1 MIATPLLTLIVLLLL
16 LMLSA
21 FFSGTENAFISLNK
35 FKLKTLV
42 FSGSKKG
49 IAIKRLTEDV
59 ELFFSTILLGNNLAN
74 FALTSLATA
83 FFITLFP
90 QYGSLY
96 SSVTITLL
104 LLFFGEIIP
113 KNIFRERAHYI
124 SYRIYPM
131 LNFFKIIFLPVTSL
145 LSRFIKTIYKL
156 LKIPSEGRLDR
167 VSKNEL
173 FSIISSSQMSGLLPE
188 MDTNIIER
196 IFSFKEKKVHQAL
209 LPINEITAI
218 DAATPLSMVRDYFLG
233 KNSDILL
240 IYSGKHNN
248 IVGYTVP
255 NDSLN
260 VENEDLPI
268 SEVMR
273 DAVIVPEIIDLIECV
288 KFFEEDHIIVAV
300 DEYGSVSGVLTLADI
315 IDEILGEASNILS
328 SKDFKSTL
336 ISGKTSLE
344 QLRIDF
350 GIIIEDRS
358 VNSVAGYMLK
368 KLRKIPAVGES
379 IRSNGYKFTVKE
391 CTKVKI
397 KKVEINKI

>member
-1 MIATPLLTLIVLLLL
+1 MTLIVLLLL

-104 LLFFGEIIP
+104 LLFFGAIIP
-113 KNIFRERAHYI
+113 KNIFRELAHYI

-233 KNSDILL
+233 KTATYCS
-240 IYSGKHNN
+240 
-248 IVGYTVP
+248 YTVA
-255 NDSLN
+255 N
-260 VENEDLPI
+260 
-268 SEVMR
+268 
-273 DAVIVPEIIDLIECV
+273 
-288 KFFEEDHIIVAV
+288 
-300 DEYGSVSGVLTLADI
+300 
-315 IDEILGEASNILS
+315 
-328 SKDFKSTL
+328 
-336 ISGKTSLE
+336 
-344 QLRIDF
+344 
-350 GIIIEDRS
+350 IIILWVTQSPMTHSMWKTRTCPFQ
-358 VNSVAGYMLK
+358 K
-368 KLRKIPAVGES
+368 
-379 IRSNGYKFTVKE
+379 
-391 CTKVKI
+391 
-397 KKVEINKI
+397 